1 MRGLRWRKFKDRLAL
16 GLIIALA
23 LLPALPLFHILYGI
37 FREGLS
43 ALSWKFFTCLPKP
56 PGETGGGV
64 GNAIVGTVMLSLLAS
79 FLAVP
84 IGILCGIYLS
94 EYARGKFGE
103 VVRVAADVLQGV
115 PSIVLG
121 IVAYLWVVKP
131 MGHFSALSGA
141 VALALMMLPVIVRS
155 TEEILKLIPE
165 TLREASLALGVN
177 YWRTVIKVLL
187 PTGLVGIS
195 TGVLVALARIMGET
209 APLLFTAFG
218 NPFWN
223 LNPLQP
229 VEALPLTV
237 FKYAISPYP
246 EWIRQAW
253 GASVILTLMVL
264 GLNLF
269 SRFLARR
276 LGGNAP

>member
-1 MRGLRWRKFKDRLAL
+1 MKGLFWRKLKDRLAFFII
-16 GLIIALA
+16 LILA
-23 LLPALPLFHILYGI
+23 FLPALPLFHILYGI
-37 FREGLS
+37 LKQGLTS
-43 ALSWKFFTCLPKP
+43 LSWEFFVHLPKP
-56 PGETGGGV
+56 PGEEGGGV
-64 GNAIVGTVMLSLLAS
+64 GNAIVGTVMLAALAS
-79 FLAVP
+79 LMAVP
-84 IGILCGIYLS
+84 VGVLCGVYLS
-94 EYARGKFGE
+94 EYARGKLGE
-103 VVRVAADVLQGV
+103 VVRVSADVLQGV

-141 VALALMMLPVIVRS
+141 VALAIMMLPVIVRS
-155 TEEILKLIPE
+155 TEEILKMIPE

-177 YWRTVIKVLL
+177 YWRTVVKVLI

-195 TGVLVALARIMGET
+195 TGILLSLARIMGET

-223 LNPLQP
+223 LNPMQP

-237 FKYAISPYP
+237 FKYAISPYE

-253 GASVILTLMVL
+253 GASVVLTLMVL
-264 GLNLF
+264 GLNLL
-269 SRFLARR
+269 SRFLAWR
-276 LGGNAP
+276 LGGHGR

>member
-1 MRGLRWRKFKDRLAL
+1 MRPLWWRKFKDRLAL
-16 GLIIALA
+16 AVIFLLA
-23 LLPALPLFHILYGI
+23 LFPALPLFHILYGI
-37 FREGLS
+37 FKQGLP
-43 ALSWKFFTCLPKP
+43 ALSWEFFTSLPKP
-56 PGETGGGV
+56 PGEEGGGV
-64 GNAIVGTVMLSLLAS
+64 GNALVGTLMLSLLAS
-79 FLAVP
+79 LMAVP
-84 IGILCGIYLS
+84 VGVLCGIYLS
-94 EYARGKFGE
+94 EFSRGKFGE
-103 VVRVAADVLQGV
+103 VVRICADVLQGV

-141 VALALMMLPVIVRS
+141 VALAIMMLPVIVRS
-155 TEEILKLIPE
+155 TEEILKRIPE
-165 TLREASLALGVN
+165 ALREASLALGVN
-177 YWRTVIKVLL
+177 YWRTVLKVLL
-187 PTGLVGIS
+187 PTGLVGIT
-195 TGVLVALARIMGET
+195 TGILLSLARIMGET

-246 EWIRQAW
+246 EWVRQAW
-253 GASVILTLMVL
+253 GASAVLTLLVL

-276 LGGNAP
+276 LGGNGR